1 MLKIKSIF
9 VSLLAVAALA
19 SCSNENDDITDGG
32 EKRDYDVAYMSVS
45 VAVPQG
51 TRTRAAGS
59 SGETDA
65 LDSETKIK
73 ELYLV
78 LFDDQ
83 KKVVK
88 ADGATAY
95 YTILGESQLSQV
107 DNAPVSPLEPIK
119 VSTESAYLL
128 TIANP
133 GAKLKALLNGIVAG
147 NGYADINKEF
157 SLDIYYKLHN
167 KRIDC
172 GNYKLRFASLE
183 EYFRISHRFI
193 FPFRTESNQRII
205 KCIIYM
211 AHMVQEKVGYLII

>member
-83 KKVVK
+83 K
-88 ADGATAY
+88 
-95 YTILGESQLSQV
+95 
-107 DNAPVSPLEPIK
+107 
-119 VSTESAYLL
+119 
-128 TIANP
+128 
-133 GAKLKALLNGIVAG
+133 
-147 NGYADINKEF
+147 
-157 SLDIYYKLHN
+157 
-167 KRIDC
+167 RW
-172 GNYKLRFASLE
+172 
-183 EYFRISHRFI
+183 
-193 FPFRTESNQRII
+193 
-205 KCIIYM
+205 
-211 AHMVQEKVGYLII
+211 